1 MRIVIVGG
9 GSRQWGPK
17 LVTDILTTPS
27 LRDAHI
33 VLHDIDEAALEPMEQ
48 YARFVADKVGSK
60 AKIDTTVDR
69 AMALRD
75 ADFVVVT
82 ISTGGFASMAH
93 DLEIPARY
101 GIRQSVGDTVGPGG
115 ISRALRN
122 IPVLVDI
129 ARDMERLCPGAWMLN
144 ITNPMTCL
152 TRAVAQESSI
162 RVVGLCHEVVIMSWY
177 VAIACDVQADDVG
190 FAITGVNHLPWITKL
205 SVRGEDGFEVL
216 RRALSER
223 PETKWFTDEHA
234 LKLALL
240 ERYGAMPGAGDRHVA
255 EFFPWALTPQS
266 EWGKSW
272 GIHLTSIADRERDE
286 AGYRRALLDVV
297 VDGKDAPTWASGE
310 MVAPLID
317 SLVTGTRR
325 ELPVNIP
332 NAGQAPYL
340 PSHVVVETMCTVD
353 RDGVRGRDEV
363 VPPAVCASWIRR
375 HVEVQEL
382 TVEAALTGDRDA
394 ACAAMALD
402 PLCGRADLRD
412 IEAMTDELLA
422 ATAAWLPQSA

>member
-17 LVTDILTTPS
+17 LVTDILTTPALANS
-27 LRDAHI
+27 HI
-33 VLHDIDEAALEPMEQ
+33 VLHDIDEATLEPISR
-48 YARFVADKVGSK
+48 YARVVADKVGSK
-60 AKIDTTVDR
+60 ATIETTVDR
-69 AMALRD
+69 VSALRG

-82 ISTGGFASMAH
+82 ISTGGFGSMAH

-129 ARDMERLCPGAWMLN
+129 ARDMERVCPDAWLLN

-152 TRAVAQESSI
+152 TRAVARETSI

-177 VAIACDVQADDVG
+177 VAIACEVQADEIG
-190 FAITGVNHLPWITKL
+190 FAITGVNHLPWITEL

-216 RRALSER
+216 RRVVAER
-223 PETKWFTDEHA
+223 PAAKWFADEHA

-240 ERYGAMPGAGDRHVA
+240 ERYGALPGAGDRHVA
-255 EFFPWALTPQS
+255 EFFPWALTLES
-266 EWGKSW
+266 DWGKSW
-272 GIHLTSIADRERDE
+272 GIHLTSIADREREE

-297 VDGKDAPTWASGE
+297 DDAKEAPTWASGE

-317 SLVTGTRR
+317 SLVTGERR

-332 NAGQAPYL
+332 NRGQAPYL
-340 PSHVVVETMCTVD
+340 PADVVVETMCAVD
-353 RDGVRGRDEV
+353 GDGVRGRDQIL
-363 VPPAVCASWIRR
+363 PPDVCAAWIRR
-375 HVEVQEL
+375 HVDVQEL
-382 TVEAALTGDRDA
+382 TVDAALSGDRDA
-394 ACAAMALD
+394 VCAAMALD
-402 PLCGRADLRD
+402 PLCGRADFRD

-422 ATAAWLPQSA
+422 ATAAWLPQFA